1 MEKKEEILR
10 VFPDYMRERLENPLD
25 RADKLEEI
33 RLGIGRP
40 VRFLTSGE
48 EFFLSYR
55 GGLEKSI
62 QDAWFVTERE
72 LEEIIRNVC
81 RYSMYAFENEI
92 RQGFLTIAGGHRIG
106 VAGQVVLNEDGSIRN
121 MTHIRFLNIRISH
134 QIVGAADGIME
145 FLYDGKRF
153 RNTLLVSPPGGGKTT
168 LLRDIVR
175 QVSTG
180 NIYGAGMQVGVVDER
195 SEIAGSFMGIP
206 QNDVGMRTDVL
217 DGCSKIQGMMLLMR
231 SMSPAVV
238 AVDEIGGYEDMRA
251 VYQVLQCGSS
261 VLATMHGS
269 SMEDV
274 KRHMNAGIRGQNGG
288 QVLYSPEDIFE
299 RYIFLEKKRGDCRV
313 REILDQKGTRTE
325 RKRRELLCCS

>member
-10 VFPDYMRERLENPLD
+10 IFPDNMRERLEKPLE

-40 VRFLTSGE
+40 VRFLTSSE
-48 EFFLSYR
+48 ELFLSYR
-55 GGLEKSI
+55 GGFGKSI
-62 QDAWFVTERE
+62 QDAWFITERE
-72 LEEIIRNVC
+72 MEEIIKNVC

-106 VAGQVVLNEDGSIRN
+106 LAGQVVLNEDGSIRN
-121 MTHIRFLNIRISH
+121 MAHIRFLNIRISH

-145 FLYDGKRF
+145 FLYEGKRF
-153 RNTLLVSPPGGGKTT
+153 CNTLLVSPPGGGKTT

-175 QVSTG
+175 QVSAGNSYGTG
-180 NIYGAGMQVGVVDER
+180 RQVGVVDER

-217 DGCSKIQGMMLLMR
+217 DGCPKRQGMMLLMR

-238 AVDEIGGYEDMRA
+238 AVDEIGGYEDMKA

-261 VLATMHGS
+261 VLATMHGN

-274 KRHMNAGIRGQNGG
+274 ERHMNAGILEQNGG
-288 QVLYSPEDIFE
+288 QVLYRPEDIFE
-299 RYIFLEKKRGDCRV
+299 RYVFLERKRGNCRV
-313 REILDQKGTRTE
+313 KEILDQKGIKSE
-325 RKRRELLCCS
+325 KKRKELLCCS